1 VIDENV
7 NVVSYSRKTVQ
18 TVLTEIAGLLVLT
31 RILQF
36 FLVTFHEWRFNRKMI
51 GETGEEFREV
61 FTYPNFKRGMVEN
74 QEMREEIRGLKGK

>member
-51 GETGEEFREV
+51 RETGEEFREV

-74 QEMREEIRGLKGK
+74 

>member
-1 VIDENV
+1 VIDENI

-51 GETGEEFREV
+51 GETGEEFRECSR
-61 FTYPNFKRGMVEN
+61 TLISRGGWWKTKR
-74 QEMREEIRGLKGK
+74 

>member
-51 GETGEEFREV
+51 RETGEEFREV
-61 FTYPNFKRGMVEN
+61 YTYPNFKRGMVEN
-74 QEMREEIRGLKGK
+74 